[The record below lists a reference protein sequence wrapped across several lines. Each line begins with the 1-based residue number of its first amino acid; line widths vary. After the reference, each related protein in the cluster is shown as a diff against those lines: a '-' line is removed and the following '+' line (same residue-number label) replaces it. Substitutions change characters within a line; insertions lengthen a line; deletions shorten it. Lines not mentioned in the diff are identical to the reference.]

1 LTAKVGAGG
10 LGESEGAS
18 LRDGV
23 ARGEDVMDVTE
34 DDDGARPPTKRFGLA
49 GELVVRCAPPGG
61 SRYR

>member
-23 ARGEDVMDVTE
+23 ARGENVMDVTE

-49 GELVVRCAPPGG
+49 GELVV
-61 SRYR
+61 